1 MLGKPEVGW
10 TKVTIGEFEQDASYT
25 TCVPMDCLEACLHR
39 VKERGPLAFTFDAEG
54 PGRFFVT
61 STSSDTI
68 ISWEYW
74 EDPDDS
80 CIRIVGVN
88 DVRLVL
94 EIVHDIELY
103 MDDWCNE
110 WDFSFTKEELTHKL
124 EELKF
129 LLPEWYPLR
138 NISHNL

>member
-1 MLGKPEVGW
+1 MTHV
-10 TKVTIGEFEQDASYT
+10 S
-25 TCVPMDCLEACLHR
+25 
-39 VKERGPLAFTFDAEG
+39 
-54 PGRFFVT
+54 
-61 STSSDTI
+61 
-68 ISWEYW
+68 
-74 EDPDDS
+74 
-80 CIRIVGVN
+80 GVN

-124 EELKF
+124 EELKS